1 MLLTYLFRC
10 FHECLQACFQLHE
23 YTVHQPTSDTP
34 SHPRITQD
42 TKYKEYFKDCIGALD
57 GTHIAACVPASEA
70 PPYRNRKGYISQNV
84 LAVCDFNLEFTYV
97 LAGWEG
103 SAHDCRVLEDAI
115 ENGRLCIP
123 SGKYLLADAGY
134 YNTDFALTPY
144 RGVRYHLKE
153 QASANRRPANKEEL
167 FNLRHSSLRNAIE
180 RIFGVYKRRF
190 QCFDSAP
197 EFIFSVQVQM
207 VFALTAIHNWI
218 RQHSVEEDMY
228 EKQERL
234 GEDKRREKLEQPELV
249 EIMTKGT
256 SIKMDKM
263 REDMAEKMWNDYLKH
278 TQHAPHLKM

>member
-1 MLLTYLFRC
+1 M
-10 FHECLQACFQLHE
+10 
-23 YTVHQPTSDTP
+23 DTP
-34 SHPRITQD
+34 SHPRITHD

-57 GTHIAACVPASEA
+57 GTHIAAYVPANQA
-70 PPYRNRKGYISQNV
+70 PPYRNRKGYLSQNV

-103 SAHDCRVLEDAI
+103 SAHDCRVLEDTI
-115 ENGRLCIP
+115 VNGGLRVP

-153 QASANRRPANKEEL
+153 QAAANLRPGNKDEL

-180 RIFGVYKRRF
+180 RIFRVYKRRF

-197 EFIFSVQVQM
+197 EFSLSVQIQL

-218 RQHSVEEDMY
+218 CQHSVEEDMY
-228 EKQERL
+228 ERQELL
-234 GEDKRREKLEQPELV
+234 GEDRRKEKLEQPELV
-249 EIMTKGT
+249 TVMAKGT
-256 SIKMDKM
+256 SSQMDQM
-263 REDMAEKMWNDYLKH
+263 REDMAQKMWDDYLKH
-278 TQHAPHLKM
+278 TGRTPRVG